1 MSPLNKYPILR
12 KILFFFPAQ
21 LVLVHIQRNFLIMF
35 FWAFLVALVKGWWG
49 IGLGIRFLFLEPEYL
64 GTSGFWA
71 FFIVGLT
78 LGGFISAFNLS
89 SYLINSRRFPF
100 LATLR
105 RPFYKYCINNAI
117 LPVAFLALYVYELYL
132 FKNNAENLGQSE
144 TFLPSL
150 LGLMAGVFIFIF
162 VLLGYFF
169 AVNNDLKRIFGIDP
183 EDLPG
188 LKVRRKHRITRVR
201 TFRLPKQIVT
211 ETPQRRGPNPWR
223 TYTYMH
229 SPFLVRSARN
239 VDHYP
244 KDLLN
249 KVFNRNHF
257 NALMFQLITV
267 LIIFIFAYFREV
279 PEFQLPASAAILLV
293 LTLFMMAAGAF
304 QYIFGRWNLV
314 VVLLIFVLLDTS
326 VRHRWITFQNYA
338 YGLDYDRD
346 PLVYNVDSLAYFAR
360 NNPYHDEDVDLH
372 RNILENRRTY
382 LEAKYGSKKPPLVF
396 VNVSGGGTKMS
407 LWAYEVLSHL
417 DSVTNGSFFDH
428 VHLISGSSGGMI
440 GAAYYRE
447 LYREQKN
454 GLLLNTKLDTLAK
467 NMSSDMLNRIA
478 ANIALNDLFIRT
490 GYFTYN
496 GRRYGKD
503 RGWAFEYQLNKNTH
517 GVFNK
522 EVTAYAGPE
531 FSAEI
536 PLLIL
541 APTVVEDGRR
551 MMISAQP
558 VSFLSEKSMPDNF
571 SWHPKMEDLE
581 FMRLFRNHNGARLS
595 MLTAL
600 RMNAT
605 FPLVLPPVTLPTE
618 PRISLFD
625 AGVRD
630 NYGDLVTIKY
640 LYHLREWLN
649 ENCSEIVFLEINDE
663 IRSDHDRY
671 KNKKS
676 VIGLM
681 DGFMAPFDGVISNVT
696 AVQIYNNETATW
708 LLSGYFGGKITH
720 IEMDLSNFE
729 KDDISISFHLTEA
742 EKNRISSSI
751 SLPWNVQ
758 STQKAVEIL
767 GQ

>member
-35 FWAFLVALVKGWWG
+35 FWAFLIALVKGWWG
-49 IGLGIRFLFLEPEYL
+49 IGLGIRFLFLEPEYM

-105 RPFYKYCINNAI
+105 RPFYKYCINNAL
-117 LPVAFLALYVYELYL
+117 LPMGFLALYIRELYY
-132 FKNNAENLGQSE
+132 FKNSAENLGNAE
-144 TFLPSL
+144 TFWPSV
-150 LGLMAGVFIFIF
+150 LGFMAGFFIFIF

-201 TFRLPKQIVT
+201 TFRLPRQIVT

-223 TYTYMH
+223 TYTYLH
-229 SPFLVRSARN
+229 SPLQIRSARN

-244 KDLLN
+244 RELLN

-267 LIIFIFAYFREV
+267 VIIFVFAYFREV
-279 PEFQLPASAAILLV
+279 PEFQIPAASAILLV
-293 LTLFMMAAGAF
+293 FTLFMMAAGAF

-314 VVLLIFVLLDTS
+314 VVLVLFLLLDTS
-326 VRHRWITFQNYA
+326 VRQRWVTFRNYA
-338 YGLDYDRD
+338 YGLDYEKD
-346 PLVYNVDSLAYFAR
+346 PLAYNVDSLAYLAR
-360 NNPYHDEDVDLH
+360 NNPYHKDDIDLH
-372 RNILENRRTY
+372 VNILENRRAF
-382 LEAKYGSKKPPLVF
+382 LEAKYGEKKPPLIF
-396 VNVSGGGTKMS
+396 VNVSGGGSKMS

-417 DSVTNGSFFDH
+417 DSITAGAFFDH
-428 VHLISGSSGGMI
+428 VHMISGSSGGMM

-447 LYREQKN
+447 LYREYKEGRLPATRQ
-454 GLLLNTKLDTLAK
+454 DTLAR
-467 NMSSDMLNRIA
+467 NISRDVLNA
-478 ANIALNDLFIRT
+478 VASTIALNDLFIRT
-490 GYFTYN
+490 GSFLYD
-496 GRRYGKD
+496 GRRYPKD
-503 RGWAFEYQLNKNTH
+503 RGWAFERQFNKNTN
-517 GVFNK
+517 GIFNR
-522 EVTAYAGPE
+522 EVMAYARPE
-531 FSAEI
+531 FNAEI
-536 PLLIL
+536 PLLIMS
-541 APTVVEDGRR
+541 PTVVEDGRR

-571 SWHPKMEDLE
+571 SWHPKMEDVE
-581 FMRLFRNHNGARLS
+581 FMRLFKNHNAEKLS

-600 RMNAT
+600 RMNAS

-618 PRISLFD
+618 PVTSLFD

-630 NYGDLVTIKY
+630 NYGDLVTVKY
-640 LYHLREWLN
+640 IYHLREWLN
-649 ENCSEIVFLEINDE
+649 SNCSEVIFLEINDE

-676 VIGLM
+676 VLGLL

-729 KDDISISFHLTEA
+729 KDDISISLHLTEA
-742 EKNRISSSI
+742 EKNRIRNSI
-751 SLPWNVQ
+751 NLPWNVQ
-758 STQKAVEIL
+758 SAQKTKEIFSY
-767 GQ
+767 